1 MLGLLKVMTE
11 NKWTFVTN
19 HAVVLTLLNREENLT
34 AREIAMTL
42 GITERTVIRIINDLE
57 AAGYITKRKV
67 GRRNRYTINTDLPL
81 RRHDQRE
88 VLAHELIQLLSRGN
102 LIGY

>member
-1 MLGLLKVMTE
+1 MTE

-34 AREIAMTL
+34 AREIAITL

-57 AAGYITKRKV
+57 AAGDITKRKV
-67 GRRNRYTINTDLPL
+67 GRQNRYTINTDLPL

-88 VLAHELIQLLSRGN
+88 VPAHELIQLLSRGN
-102 LIGY
+102 LKGY

>member
-1 MLGLLKVMTE
+1 MTK

-19 HAVVLTLLNREENLT
+19 HAVVLTFLNREENIT

-57 AAGYITKRKV
+57 ATDYITKRKV
-67 GRRNRYTINTDLPL
+67 GRQNCYTINTDLPL

-88 VLAHELIQLLSRGN
+88 VLANELIQLLSRGN
-102 LIGY
+102 LKGT